1 MKFKLVIICCVFDLI
16 YFVESSKLS
25 HVSHEYSTFSK
36 AVSNFISHAYL
47 NDTPT
52 VNICASPMNDNQ
64 KLVMDEIINEIIMQS
79 GEVFQI
85 EQYSYLNASNQKR
98 FHNVIL
104 ISNYASFRQIY
115 KCLLAENFAYQ
126 GYFLF
131 VMIEGFY
138 NSKMPELK
146 QIVADLFDIFVVNV
160 NILIKMPS
168 ENELVMLTY
177 HPFHP
182 LYCGEAYPLFINVFK
197 DSEFLILGT
206 FFVDL
211 LKNMNQCPLRVATH
225 NVPPFMMTHSLE
237 NNTSLYGSDAS
248 LLIGN
253 YFKTFIF

>member
-1 MKFKLVIICCVFDLI
+1 MKFKLVIICCVVDLI

-115 KCLLAENFAYQ
+115 NCFLAENFAYQ

-131 VMIEGFY
+131 VMIEGFFK
-138 NSKMPELK
+138 SKIPELE
-146 QIVADLFDIFVVNV
+146 QIVQDLFNIFVVNV
-160 NILIKMPS
+160 NILVQAWS
-168 ENELVMLTY
+168 ENELVMTTY

-182 LYCGEAYPLFINVFK
+182 LYCGRAYRYQINVFK
-197 DSEFLILGT
+197 GSKFEYPGIY
-206 FFVDL
+206 FVDY
-211 LKNMNQCPLRVATH
+211 LKNMNQCPLKVVTH
-225 NVPPFMMTHSLE
+225 VVPPFIMTKSLR
-237 NNTSLYGSDAS
+237 NKTFVYGIDSS